1 MKKVAIL
8 GKPNVGKS
16 SLFNRFAK
24 ERIAITSDISGTTR
38 DINKKLIN
46 LEGHDLQILDTG
58 GIDESSALFSAVKQ
72 KTFAIAKEADLIL
85 YLVDGKTLPDD
96 EDKKLFYSLQKLQKT
111 CFLVINKI
119 DNDKEK
125 QRAYEFD
132 SFGAKDSFYIS
143 VSHNR
148 GINLLVRA
156 MLLALDLPLLPA
168 SHTPQKSAQE
178 DSLEDSLE
186 DFLELLESKP
196 QEEPQK
202 ISIGIIG
209 RVNVG
214 KSSLLNA
221 LIGEERSV
229 VSDVEGTTIDPID
242 ESIIFDNHT
251 LHFVDTAGLR
261 KRGKIK
267 GIEKFALERTNKILE
282 KSDIALLVLD
292 VSTPFVELDEKISSL
307 VDKFSLGVII
317 VLNKWDI
324 RIAEYKEIIAT
335 LEHKMKFLKYAPVLT
350 ISALNK
356 RHIKELKQKI
366 LQVYQNFSYRIPTS
380 KLNDTILEATRRHPL
395 PSDHGKLVRIY
406 YATQYDTCPPRISL
420 VMNRP
425 KSLHFSYK
433 RYLVN
438 HLRSHFDFEGTP
450 IVITPRDKKNAKS
463 HDEQRDNQY
472 DEERES
478 SEPHYTADA
487 RPYGSNQTPHA
498 QDSDKSRQ
506 ESYKDAHKEA
516 RKDSHKSTDQTSQAP
531 HDHPELDD
539 DPTT

>member
-156 MLLALDLPLLPA
+156 MLLTLDLPLLPA

-178 DSLEDSLE
+178 DSLED
-186 DFLELLESKP
+186 FLELLESK
-196 QEEPQK
+196 PQK

-229 VSDVEGTTIDPID
+229 VSDVEGTTIDPVD

-450 IVITPRDKKNAKS
+450 IIITPRDKKNAKS
-463 HDEQRDNQY
+463 HDEQHDSQH
-472 DEERES
+472 DEQRES
-478 SEPHYTADA
+478 SEPHYSQESYAQDA
-487 RPYGSNQTPHA
+487 RPYE
-498 QDSDKSRQ
+498 SDQ
-506 ESYKDAHKEA
+506 A
-516 RKDSHKSTDQTSQAP
+516 SQAP
-531 HDHPELDD
+531 YDHHELDD

>member
-178 DSLEDSLE
+178 DSLED
-186 DFLELLESKP
+186 FLELLESKP

-229 VSDVEGTTIDPID
+229 VSDVEGTTIDPVD

-450 IVITPRDKKNAKS
+450 IIITPRDKKNAKS
-463 HDEQRDNQY
+463 HDEEHDSQH

-478 SEPHYTADA
+478 SDHY
-487 RPYGSNQTPHA
+487 SHSS
-498 QDSDKSRQ
+498 QDSYPY
-506 ESYKDAHKEA
+506 ESDHAKAHKN
-516 RKDSHKSTDQTSQAP
+516 DHP

>member
-229 VSDVEGTTIDPID
+229 VSDVEGTTIDPVD

-450 IVITPRDKKNAKS
+450 IIITPRDKKNAKS
-463 HDEQRDNQY
+463 HDDQHDNQ
-472 DEERES
+472 ES
-478 SEPHYTADA
+478 SEPRYSQESYAQDA
-487 RPYGSNQTPHA
+487 RPYGSDQAPHA

-506 ESYKDAHKEA
+506 ESYTQ
-516 RKDSHKSTDQTSQAP
+516 DSQSQASQAP
-531 HDHPELDD
+531 HDHTELDD

>member
-178 DSLEDSLE
+178 DSLED
-186 DFLELLESKP
+186 FLELLESKP

-229 VSDVEGTTIDPID
+229 VSDVEGTTIDPVD

-450 IVITPRDKKNAKS
+450 IIITPRDKKNAKS
-463 HDEQRDNQY
+463 HDDHHDNLHDEQ
-472 DEERES
+472 RES

-487 RPYGSNQTPHA
+487 HPYGSNQASHA

-506 ESYKDAHKEA
+506 ESYKHTHKEA
-516 RKDSHKSTDQTSQAP
+516 RKDSHKSTDQASQALY
-531 HDHPELDD
+531 DHPELDD